1 MLEQVANEL
10 IPTHAQGA
18 VLRVEDLAIAYKVR
32 GGEIE
37 AVQNVSFE
45 IARGESFGVVGESGC
60 GKSTVAWSIVNF
72 LGANGFVKRGSIKF
86 LGQELVGK
94 KGEEL
99 RRLRGDQ
106 IAMVYQDPMQA
117 LNPSM
122 RIGEQMKEVLT
133 VHRGMAGDEAE
144 ARCLRMLE
152 RVYMPDPGA
161 VMRRFPHQISGG
173 QQQRVVIAMALLNN
187 PALLIMDEPTT
198 ALDVTVEAAVLDLIA
213 ELRRDFDTAIL
224 FISHNL
230 GVVARVCNRVGVMYA
245 GEMVERATVHEL
257 FAAPAHPYTQGLLRC
272 APRLGA
278 DKESSVLYPI
288 PGRVPAPNNR
298 PAGCVFAPRCDYAAD
313 RCRNERPQLRP
324 LATGAFVRCHFSEEI
339 DPRAWTPLA
348 ELAGVAPRALAESAP
363 TDAEPILQVDALRK
377 HYPVQGSSLRDVVGL
392 GEKRA
397 VQAVE
402 GVSFSVPRGSTLGIV
417 GESGCGKSTL
427 IKTIVGLEES
437 TSGKMNFMGFDITGA
452 LDARN
457 QKIIEELQMVFQNP
471 DATMN
476 PSYTVGQQIARPM
489 LRFGTVPRAQVHD
502 EVVKLL
508 QAMRLGESYF
518 DRLPRQLS
526 GGEKQRVGIAR
537 ALASRPDLVLCDEPV
552 SALDVSV
559 QAAIL
564 NLLLEIQQETGTTMI
579 FIAHDLS
586 VVRFFSD
593 NVAVMYLGQIVEI
606 GPAEAIY
613 APPYHPYTEALLSA
627 VPVPD
632 PTVHVKQIRLEGTV
646 PSVLNPPS
654 GCRFHTRCPRR
665 ALLPDGGRICAEQV
679 PPWREVGDGHRIFC
693 HIPLEQLR
701 AFEPVIEAEPVAVEL
716 LPSIAPS
723 PEPPPIR

>member
-1 MLEQVANEL
+1 MSVMEWETGGEIVGG
-10 IPTHAQGA
+10 AQSP

-37 AVQNVSFE
+37 AVQHVSFD
-45 IARGESFGVVGESGC
+45 IHRGEAFGVVGESGC

-72 LGANGFVKRGSIKF
+72 LGNNGYIKRGSIHF

-94 KGEEL
+94 GGEEL

-122 RIGEQMKEVLT
+122 RLGEQMKEVLT
-133 VHRGMAGDEAE
+133 VHRGVSEDEAE
-144 ARCLRMLE
+144 ARCIAMLE
-152 RVYMPDPGA
+152 RVYMPDA
-161 VMRRFPHQISGG
+161 ANVMRRYPFQISGG

-230 GVVARVCNRVGVMYA
+230 GVVARICNRVGVMYA
-245 GEMVERATVHEL
+245 GELVERAAVGRL
-257 FAAPAHPYTQGLLRC
+257 FAGPQHPYTQGLMRC
-272 APRLGA
+272 VPRLGA
-278 DKESSVLYPI
+278 DKASSVLYPI
-288 PGRVPAPNNR
+288 PGRVPPPNAR
-298 PAGCVFAPRCDYAAD
+298 PTGCVFAPRCDYARD
-313 RCRNERPQLRP
+313 RCRQERPALREVGS
-324 LATGAFVRCHFSEEI
+324 TWVRCHFAEEI
-339 DPRAWTPLA
+339 DPAFWAPSE
-348 ELAGVAPRALAESAP
+348 ELRQVIAPPAP
-363 TDAEPILQVDALRK
+363 HANGGGAAKEPILEVDGLK
-377 HYPVQGSSLRDVVGL
+377 KYYTVQGNSLRDVVGL
-392 GEKRA
+392 GEKRY
-397 VQAVE
+397 VKAVE
-402 GVSFSVPRGSTLGIV
+402 DVSFRVERGSTLGIV

-427 IKTIVGLEES
+427 IRTIIGLEQS
-437 TSGKMNFMGFDITGA
+437 SGGKAEFMGFDITGA
-452 LDARN
+452 LDDRN
-457 QKIIEELQMVFQNP
+457 ESLIRELQMVFQNP
-471 DATMN
+471 DSTMN
-476 PSYTVGQQIARPM
+476 PSYTVGQQIGRPM
-489 LRFGTVPRAQVHD
+489 VRFGTVPKAQVRD
-502 EVVKLL
+502 EVLRLL
-508 QAMRLGESYF
+508 RAMRLGDAYY

-537 ALASRPDLVLCDEPV
+537 ALASRPDLILCDEPV

-564 NLLLEIQQETGTTMI
+564 NLLLDVQREMGTTMV

-593 NVAVMYLGQIVEI
+593 RVAVMYLGQVVEI

-627 VPVPD
+627 VPIPD
-632 PTVHVKQIRLEGTV
+632 PAAQQKQIRLEGTV
-646 PSVLNPPS
+646 PSALNPPS

-665 ALLPDGGRICAEQV
+665 ALMPDGGKLCETET
-679 PPWREVGDGHRIFC
+679 PPWREAGESHRIFC
-693 HIPLEQLR
+693 HLPLETLR
-701 AFEPVIEAEPVAVEL
+701 ALEPVIQEGTGNGEQGTGPLAA
-716 LPSIAPS
+716 
-723 PEPPPIR
+723 